1 MRAPNVDYLV
11 YQVYLCARNMPR
23 GRFFISYTPH
33 SLLHP
38 NSDGMSNL
46 LGSPGIDYYI
56 LYNMKLPFSDGSL
69 GSRNDEERRE
79 TRYVM

>member
-1 MRAPNVDYLV
+1 MWIIS
-11 YQVYLCARNMPR
+11 YQVYLCARNLPR
-23 GRFFISYTPH
+23 GRFFIVYPTH
-33 SLLHP
+33 LYLHP
-38 NSDGMSNL
+38 NSDGMFDFIS
-46 LGSPGIDYYI
+46 GSPGIDYYI

>member
-1 MRAPNVDYLV
+1 MWIILSIRSTSVPVTCLGGGFLHHIPHTHFYIQILMECLILV
-11 YQVYLCARNMPR
+11 
-23 GRFFISYTPH
+23 
-33 SLLHP
+33 
-38 NSDGMSNL
+38 